1 MKNIKTIE
9 EIRINIDKIDLEILN
24 LIEKRKK
31 LVDRVV
37 KLKTKPMYCT
47 MVPYHTI
54 VIYNQNAFNI
64 IIERRTHLS
73 ASGRP
78 GLQKVEV
85 TFSLFRLF
93 PSIPVRF

>member
-37 KLKTKPMYCT
+37 KLKTKDE
-47 MVPYHTI
+47 I
-54 VIYNQNAFNI
+54 VDQER
-64 IIERRTHLS
+64 IEKILRKLDLEAKKRCSHL
-73 ASGRP
+73 
-78 GLQKVEV
+78 K
-85 TFSLFRLF
+85 
-93 PSIPVRF
+93 